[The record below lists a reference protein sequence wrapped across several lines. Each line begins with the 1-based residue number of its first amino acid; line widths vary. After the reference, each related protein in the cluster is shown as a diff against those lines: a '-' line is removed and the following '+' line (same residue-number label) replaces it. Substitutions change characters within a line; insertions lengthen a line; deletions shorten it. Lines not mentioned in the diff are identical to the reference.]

1 MIILEAFQTKNQKI
15 KNLEGVTSSN
25 SERSS
30 LKDLVRPH
38 IDSFDYF
45 LNDGV
50 KTIVEDL
57 PPLEFNHPET
67 DTTVTFWLENVSVAK
82 PMKDSAAAN
91 VAESRLFP
99 TECREA
105 GRTYSGRLVG
115 TVCTQVENRHNPPVS
130 LSPAFRFQGL
140 VRRGEEASEMGG
152 YFISNGIERVVR
164 ILILTKRH
172 YCMAVRRTANTKRG
186 PSYSTLAA
194 FMRCTRRD
202 QSSITVRLH
211 YLTDGRANLAF
222 SLRKREYFIPA
233 ALLLKVRRF
242 LVILSL
248 SLRKR
253 TNFISLPAMLLISSP
268 APPIL

>member
-1 MIILEAFQTKNQKI
+1 MASRLLYFAIWLPFALNA
-15 KNLEGVTSSN
+15 G
-25 SERSS
+25 
-30 LKDLVRPH
+30 DLRFNYVLLH
-38 IDSFDYF
+38 
-45 LNDGV
+45 LQ
-50 KTIVEDL
+50 TIVEDL

-115 TVCTQVENRHNPPVS
+115 TVCTQAPS
-130 LSPAFRFQGL
+130 LEATYFRVNDFDRGSSLQGFSLWGL

-233 ALLLKVRRF
+233 ALLLK
-242 LVILSL
+242 
-248 SLRKR
+248 
-253 TNFISLPAMLLISSP
+253 
-268 APPIL
+268 